1 MNRRK
6 AREQAVSLLYERE
19 FHLDQGTEQFYQD
32 VLTEREIP
40 DDTFLHELFFE
51 ACERKEE
58 IDALI
63 GELASSWN
71 VRRISKINL
80 AVLRIAICEMRYQSE
95 QSYAIAINE
104 AVELAKKF
112 GDEKSGAF
120 VNGILGAVAKRF
132 PEESVER

>member
-6 AREQAVSLLYERE
+6 AREQAVCLVYERE
-19 FHLDQGTEQFYQD
+19 FHPELGTEQFYSE
-32 VLTEREIP
+32 VLADREVQE
-40 DDTFLHELFFE
+40 DAFLHELFFTV
-51 ACERKEE
+51 CERREE

-63 GELASSWN
+63 GELANSWD
-71 VRRISKINL
+71 VRRISKVSL
-80 AVLRIAICEMRYQSE
+80 AVLRVAVCEMRYLPE
-95 QSYAIAINE
+95 QSYAVAINE

-132 PEESVER
+132 PEEVAGR